1 MGEEESFIENF
12 IKAVEGTKSSAD
24 LVMEDVKI
32 KLPGVNA
39 AFTISGKVSFTARPI
54 HERQ

>member
-1 MGEEESFIENF
+1 MGQEESLIENL

-24 LVMEDVKI
+24 LVMEDVQI
-32 KLPGVNA
+32 KLPWVNA
-39 AFTISGKVSFTARPI
+39 AFTISGKISFTARPI

>member
-1 MGEEESFIENF
+1 MGQEESLIENF

-24 LVMEDVKI
+24 LVLEDVQI
-32 KLPGVNA
+32 KLPWVNA
-39 AFTISGKVSFTARPI
+39 SFTISGKISFTARPI